1 MSPLATTLLCAI
13 RYAHGRSLH
22 PYEDVVCAVREVWH
36 LLDPH
41 SQRYLLDLVDDQV
54 PADLARM
61 IETTRQGW
69 SSVSAG
75 ELEQER
81 DAYLELI
88 NWCRARMGEP

>member
-1 MSPLATTLLCAI
+1 
-13 RYAHGRSLH
+13 
-22 PYEDVVCAVREVWH
+22 VVCAVREVWH